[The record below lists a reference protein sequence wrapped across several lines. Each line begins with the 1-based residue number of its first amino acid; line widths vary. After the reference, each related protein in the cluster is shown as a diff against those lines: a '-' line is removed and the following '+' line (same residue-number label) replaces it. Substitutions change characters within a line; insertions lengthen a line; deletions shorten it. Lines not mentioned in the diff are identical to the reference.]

1 MHLRQDAEDAKGAK
15 MTQSTQKKTLKDV
28 HLSPVFF
35 SALCVFLRPLRPVK
49 SAFDLRL
56 R

>member
-1 MHLRQDAEDAKGAK
+1 
-15 MTQSTQKKTLKDV
+15 MTQRTQKITPMKLYFF
-28 HLSPVFF
+28 PAFF
-35 SALCVFLRPLRPVK
+35 SVFCVFLRPLRPVK